1 MTTIGVMG
9 YGQLGRMLAIHGLAL
24 GVDFRFW
31 DMRTEAYFCVI
42 PPYDSPVATG
52 DKALDTFL
60 EAVEVV
66 TFETENVPH
75 ALVERIA
82 HKKAV
87 IPSAKALAV
96 CQNRLAEKRLCQQL
110 QIPVAPFF
118 EIHTETD
125 LQTAFKTL
133 SGEIIVKTVALGYD
147 GKGQRRIA
155 DSAKIRAAWAALE
168 GQALIAEKKVN
179 FQFECS
185 LIAVRDRLGK
195 VVFYPLMQNEH
206 QSGILYC
213 SRVMD
218 SQWLAA
224 LQPQAERIAHRLLD
238 YFDYTGVLTIEFFVD
253 PQGVLLVNELA
264 PRVHNSGHLTIEG
277 FDYNQFEQHV
287 RALVGLP
294 IHTPTLRY
302 THVAMINIVGQ
313 SVDPQQILQFPAAH
327 LHWYGKSVQPNRKVG
342 HVTVATNDE
351 NVFSDT
357 VTAIKQLVLPID
369 S

>member
-31 DMRTEAYFCVI
+31 DMRTEAYFSVL
-42 PPYDSPVATG
+42 PPHDSPVATG
-52 DKALDTFL
+52 PEALEAFL
-60 EAVEVV
+60 EAVDVV

-75 ALVERIA
+75 ALVDRIA
-82 HKKAV
+82 HRKAV
-87 IPSAKALAV
+87 TPSAKALAV

-110 QIPVAPFF
+110 EIPVAPFF
-118 EIHTETD
+118 DIQTEAE

-133 SGEIIVKTVALGYD
+133 SGEMIVKTVTLGYD
-147 GKGQRRIA
+147 GKGQRRVTE
-155 DSAKIRAAWAALE
+155 SAQISAVWAALQD
-168 GQALIAEKKVN
+168 QALIAEKKVN

-185 LIAVRDRLGK
+185 LIAVRDHLGK
-195 VVFYPLMQNEH
+195 IVFYPLMQNEH
-206 QSGILYC
+206 RSGILYC
-213 SRVMD
+213 SQVM
-218 SQWLAA
+218 SSEWRSV
-224 LQPQAERIAHRLLD
+224 LQPQAEHIADQLLS
-238 YFDYTGVLTIEFFVD
+238 YFDYTGVLAIEFFVG
-253 PQGVLLVNELA
+253 PEGELLVNELA

-302 THVAMINIVGQ
+302 TYVAMINIVGQ
-313 SVDPQQILQFPAAH
+313 SVDPQKILQFPAAH

-342 HVTVATNDE
+342 HITVATNDE